1 MEIWSM
7 EGRSYEWDK
16 HQGGKVKTIYQTIGK
31 DFDKIDVKICMNK
44 KETRKEKRKKKKVNK
59 GNQFR
64 KINSKQQN
72 SQYWNGIR
80 EQYFMETYKK

>member
-1 MEIWSM
+1 M

-44 KETRKEKRKKKKVNK
+44 KETRKQKRKKKK
-59 GNQFR
+59 GQ
-64 KINSKQQN
+64 
-72 SQYWNGIR
+72 
-80 EQYFMETYKK
+80 